1 MTEDFNEEID
11 IDEEVIIDEE
21 EDFPQ
26 KKVFRIKKGHGPHG
40 GHRAHAFAF
49 KMGEDCCGG
58 PRGGR
63 RMMRKMMRGFE
74 HGHPH
79 PSHSIFQNVVEGTL
93 KIAALMPGISKE
105 SLKVR
110 AKSDSLILDAK
121 GAEKYKDVLG
131 EREIS
136 LKVNL
141 VEKIDPAKVKAKYE
155 DGILLLEAPVEGVE
169 EVQVE

>member
-1 MTEDFNEEID
+1 MTEKFDDEID
-11 IDEEVIIDEE
+11 IDEEVVIDEE
-21 EDFPQ
+21 DEFPG
-26 KKVFRIKKGHGPHG
+26 KKVFRIKKGHGRPG
-40 GHRAHAFAF
+40 VHAFAF
-49 KMGEDCCGG
+49 KMGDDCCGG
-58 PRGGR
+58 PRRGR
-63 RMMRKMMRGFE
+63 HMMRKMMRGFE
-74 HGHPH
+74 HGPH
-79 PSHSIFQNVVEGTL
+79 RAHHSVFQEVVEGTL

-131 EREIS
+131 DREIS

-141 VEKIDPAKVKAKYE
+141 IEKIDPAKVKAKYE

>member
-1 MTEDFNEEID
+1 MTQNFDDEID
-11 IDEEVIIDEE
+11 IDEEVIIDEH
-21 EDFPQ
+21 EDFPK
-26 KKVFRIKKGHGPHG
+26 KKVFRFKKGHGRSEPHV
-40 GHRAHAFAF
+40 FAF
-49 KMGEDCCGG
+49 KMGQDCCGG
-58 PRGGR
+58 PRGR
-63 RMMRKMMRGFE
+63 RHMMRKMMRGFE
-74 HGHPH
+74 HGPH
-79 PSHSIFQNVVEGTL
+79 QAHHSVFQEVVGDTL
-93 KIAALMPGISKE
+93 KIAALIPGIAKE

-141 VEKIDPAKVKAKYE
+141 IEKIDPAKVRASYE

-169 EVQVE
+169 EIRIE